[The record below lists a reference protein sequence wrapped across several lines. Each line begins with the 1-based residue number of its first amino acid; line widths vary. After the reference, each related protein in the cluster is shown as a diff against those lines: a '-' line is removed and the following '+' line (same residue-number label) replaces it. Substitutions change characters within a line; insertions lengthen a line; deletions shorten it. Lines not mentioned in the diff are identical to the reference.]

1 MAWHVVFYFRRR
13 LLQLNVFYQSFV
25 TEVTKEKPAYDIHDF
40 GCKDRSYTVFVA
52 VVVVVVGDLLNVLLQ
67 LTSGSLIQIG

>member
-40 GCKDRSYTVFVA
+40 GCKERIITVLVA
-52 VVVVVVGDLLNVLLQ
+52 VQVVVIFVCNL
-67 LTSGSLIQIG
+67 

>member
-40 GCKDRSYTVFVA
+40 GCKERIITVLVA
-52 VVVVVVGDLLNVLLQ
+52 VQVVVIFVCDL
-67 LTSGSLIQIG
+67 

>member
-1 MAWHVVFYFRRR
+1 MAWHVMFYFRRR

-40 GCKDRSYTVFVA
+40 GCKERIITVLVA
-52 VVVVVVGDLLNVLLQ
+52 VQVVVIFVCNL
-67 LTSGSLIQIG
+67 